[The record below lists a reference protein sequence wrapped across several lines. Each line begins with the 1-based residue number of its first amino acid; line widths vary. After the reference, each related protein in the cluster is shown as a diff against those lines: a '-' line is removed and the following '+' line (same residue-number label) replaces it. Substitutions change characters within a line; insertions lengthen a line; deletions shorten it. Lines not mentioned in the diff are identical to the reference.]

1 VKLTRTP
8 ALMERSDVER
18 LQSIGLTDQQVLS
31 TVAITGYFNFMNRLA
46 NSLGVEIPE
55 GRQEAMAGWL
65 SPKAQQAQPW
75 LLQPESESVP
85 TDTPSQT
92 TRR

>member
-1 VKLTRTP
+1 MKLTRTP

-18 LQSIGLTDQQVLS
+18 LQSIGLTDEQVLS

-55 GRQEAMAGWL
+55 DRQEAMAGWL
-65 SPKAQQAQPW
+65 SPTAQQSRPW
-75 LLQPESESVP
+75 LLQPEPESVP
-85 TDTPSQT
+85 SAD
-92 TRR
+92 